1 MSKTSALIKF
11 MLFVIA
17 AVSVIS
23 LIFMRLDIAEKERE
37 IAVVSEQIKEQL
49 LRNSEMEDLLAIENE
64 EDFYQSIAEDN
75 LGYGRNDE
83 KIYKDISGN

>member
-37 IAVVSEQIKEQL
+37 ISVISEQIKEQL

>member
-1 MSKTSALIKF
+1 MSKTGVLIKL

-17 AVSVIS
+17 AASTIS
-23 LIFMRLDIAEKERE
+23 LIFMQLDIAEKERE
-37 IAVVSEQIKEQL
+37 IAYISEQIKEQR
-49 LRNSEMEDLLAIENE
+49 LRNSEMEDLLALENE

>member
-1 MSKTSALIKF
+1 MSKTGVLIKL

-17 AVSVIS
+17 AASTVS
-23 LIFMRLDIAEKERE
+23 LIFMQLDIAEKERE
-37 IAVVSEQIKEQL
+37 IAYISEQIKEQR
-49 LRNSEMEDLLAIENE
+49 LRNSEMEDLLALENE

>member
-37 IAVVSEQIKEQL
+37 IAVISEQIKEQL

>member
-23 LIFMRLDIAEKERE
+23 LIFMRLNIAEKERE
-37 IAVVSEQIKEQL
+37 IAVISEQIKEQL

>member
-1 MSKTSALIKF
+1 MSKTSVFIRL

-17 AVSVIS
+17 AASIIS
-23 LIFMRLDIAEKERE
+23 LIFMRLDVADKERE
-37 IAVVSEQIKEQL
+37 IALVTERIKEQR
-49 LRNSEMEDLLAIENE
+49 LRNSEMEDLLATENE
-64 EDFYQSIAEDN
+64 DDFYRSIAEDN

>member
-1 MSKTSALIKF
+1 MSKTSALIKL
-11 MLFVIA
+11 MLFVVA
-17 AVSVIS
+17 AASVIS
-23 LIFMRLDIAEKERE
+23 LIFMRIDIADKEQE
-37 IAVVSEQIKEQL
+37 IALISEMIKEQR

-64 EDFYQSIAEDN
+64 EDFYRSIAEDN